1 MVTEF
6 TQGTVCTSGFCL
18 SAYHLGGTTID
29 NLINEQIRA
38 KEVRLLGEEGQQ
50 LGIFSIQDALAK
62 AEEAEVDLVLIA
74 PKADPPV
81 CRIIDYGKFRYEQV
95 QRQKEA
101 RRKQRT
107 VEVKEIR
114 LSPNIDVN
122 DIKTKANNA
131 RKFIEKG
138 DKVKVALR
146 FRGREMAHM
155 HENKHIL
162 DDFAQM
168 LEDVAV
174 IEKQPKVEGRNMV
187 MFLAKKK

>member
-1 MVTEF
+1 M
-6 TQGTVCTSGFCL
+6 GFESRYL
-18 SAYHLGGTTID
+18 ISAFFNLKSVFHLGGEIID

-50 LGIFSIQDALAK
+50 LGIFSIQEALAK

-81 CRIIDYGKFRYEQV
+81 CRIIDYGKFRYEQI
-95 QRQKEA
+95 QREKEA
-101 RRKQRT
+101 RKKQKT
-107 VEVKEIR
+107 IEIKEIR

-155 HENKHIL
+155 QESKHIL
-162 DDFAQM
+162 DDFADM
-168 LEDVAV
+168 LADIANVDKA
-174 IEKQPKVEGRNMV
+174 PKVEGRNMV